1 MTGLLRDRGML
12 LTGCGLLLAIVL
24 SAWLSS
30 GRQAHS
36 ARLDPQNP
44 GPDGAQALAQVL
56 GDHGVDLDIVRS
68 AAELE
73 RTDLSGAS
81 VVITSTDNLG
91 RSTARRL
98 AGTVTT
104 TPVLIIDAGPEVVGL
119 LSRSGTPSMF
129 APQGPL
135 SAQCAD
141 TRLTGLEVEA
151 DLVVSYPAV
160 DAGCFPDAQGGVLFA
175 PQDEALSLFGAGAAL
190 SNSQITR
197 ADNAAVAL
205 RLLGNSDRLVWYVP
219 SLADLAAGDE
229 VGVKALLPSWFV
241 PALWLAGLGVLALML
256 WRGRRFG
263 PLASEPLPVVVR
275 AIETTQSRGRLYR
288 KARDRDHAA
297 ATLRGAA
304 QARAAHR
311 LGLGRNSVERQVLE
325 QVARHTGLTLDEVG
339 PLMSLLGPVPDSD
352 TALNTLAE
360 ELAAIDDQLRKA
372 PR

>member
-219 SLADLAAGDE
+219 SLA
-229 VGVKALLPSWFV
+229 
-241 PALWLAGLGVLALML
+241 LML

-311 LGLGRNSVERQVLE
+311 LGLGRNRVERQVLE